1 MKIFLKK
8 VFLYILIFTITIELT
23 SLLFIFAHYKIIQKK
38 NSFLNNDMK
47 IKQEIEKVIDSS
59 VFAPHR
65 WYAYLPN
72 FNGNYIKTDSLGFRI
87 DKDKIKNLPS
97 IGFFG
102 GSVMFSVYTKQSET
116 ITDQIQINDFNLLN
130 FGMGGYS
137 TAAELPAFIE
147 VQKKYKNIKIAV
159 FFDGVNEVG
168 RFIEFYEEINRNSTK
183 KKLYGPIFE
192 NNGYYYKLGIENS
205 INQKYF
211 LDKNKISY
219 NSSFLK
225 LFNAVREKLSF
236 KITYSEAELGI
247 MADNI
252 TNLYFKNLEDISDY
266 AESKKIKVIFIF
278 QPTIFTT
285 KKLLTAEETNI
296 IIDNRSIIADLFK
309 ITHKKIM
316 DDSRSKIYHIHD
328 FSNSFDDIKDEVFL
342 DWCHLN
348 SIGNLKIAK
357 DMEKILIS
365 EIKKNSNN

>member
-1 MKIFLKK
+1 
-8 VFLYILIFTITIELT
+8 
-23 SLLFIFAHYKIIQKK
+23 
-38 NSFLNNDMK
+38 
-47 IKQEIEKVIDSS
+47 
-59 VFAPHR
+59 
-65 WYAYLPN
+65 
-72 FNGNYIKTDSLGFRI
+72 
-87 DKDKIKNLPS
+87 
-97 IGFFG
+97 
-102 GSVMFSVYTKQSET
+102 
-116 ITDQIQINDFNLLN
+116 
-130 FGMGGYS
+130 
-137 TAAELPAFIE
+137 
-147 VQKKYKNIKIAV
+147 
-159 FFDGVNEVG
+159 
-168 RFIEFYEEINRNSTK
+168 
-183 KKLYGPIFE
+183 
-192 NNGYYYKLGIENS
+192 
-205 INQKYF
+205 
-211 LDKNKISY
+211 
-219 NSSFLK
+219 
-225 LFNAVREKLSF
+225 
-236 KITYSEAELGI
+236 